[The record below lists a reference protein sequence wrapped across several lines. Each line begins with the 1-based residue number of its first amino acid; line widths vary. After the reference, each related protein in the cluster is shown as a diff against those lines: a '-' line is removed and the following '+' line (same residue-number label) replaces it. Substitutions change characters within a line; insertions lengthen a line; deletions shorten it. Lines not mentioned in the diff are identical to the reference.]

1 MIQMFTPEINRDP
14 LEEQAFE
21 VFKDL
26 IQPLKNSL
34 TEMFNVAYVGPEL
47 GTALY
52 NTNASPIRSV
62 WDNEYTKVV
71 YPYWHELYV
80 NLQTADQLIE
90 FVNALYKDADL
101 TINVMAPLVI
111 SFGIDV
117 NYFQDIWWNRDGHY
131 NLEVIPG
138 DLKEFEDTHEAQ
150 IFMKDD
156 SVDEEGFGIVFQ
168 FVGIPVSNNAISKI
182 FRDVIYPGL
191 YYTSTVVK

>member
-14 LEEQAFE
+14 LEEKAFE
-21 VFKDL
+21 IFQSMV
-26 IQPLKNSL
+26 QPLKLSL
-34 TEMFNVAYVGPEL
+34 DDMFNNAYLGLEL
-47 GTALY
+47 GSALY
-52 NTNASPIRSV
+52 NANASPIRSV
-62 WDNEYTKVV
+62 WDNEHTKVV
-71 YPYWHELYV
+71 YPYWHELYM

-90 FVNALYKDADL
+90 FVDALYKDADL
-101 TINVMAPLVI
+101 TIDVIAPLVI

-117 NYFQDIWWNRDGHY
+117 NYFQDIWWNRDGCY

-138 DLKEFEDTHEAQ
+138 DIKEFDDKYEAQ

-168 FVGIPVSNNAISKI
+168 FVGIPVSDDAISKI

-191 YYTSTVVK
+191 YYTSTVIK